1 MWRLGGNKITLKMQ
15 KDRSDWTVRKVT
27 FTEAEELDNA
37 YYASLTEVER
47 LEILMDL
54 RSMLDPGVDKI
65 EKVVFKRYLDEEK
78 I

>member
-1 MWRLGGNKITLKMQ
+1 MK

-27 FTEAEELDNA
+27 FSEAEELDHKF
-37 YYASLTEVER
+37 YGSLSEVER

-54 RSMLDPGVDKI
+54 RSMI
-65 EKVVFKRYLDEEK
+65 ESDVKRMIPVVVKRHVHEEEK